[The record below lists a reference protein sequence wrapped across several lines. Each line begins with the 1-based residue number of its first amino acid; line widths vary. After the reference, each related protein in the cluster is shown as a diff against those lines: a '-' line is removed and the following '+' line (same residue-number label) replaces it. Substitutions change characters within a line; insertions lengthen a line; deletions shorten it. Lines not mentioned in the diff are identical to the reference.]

1 MNRALSAYGLPLA
14 AGMALSLGQ
23 EPVALPVTILPA
35 LVLFALLSQGLDPRA
50 AAGRA
55 WLVGV
60 GYFGLTLTW
69 IVNPFYVEADLYSW
83 MAPFAAVLLP
93 AGLAA
98 FWAVGV
104 WIAFRI
110 GRGMGAW
117 ALGLILAELARAHL
131 FTGFPWVQ
139 FGQGYLDTISAP
151 LMSYIGA
158 EGLSVLTIV
167 LAAVAAATMRYR
179 WAIVPV
185 GAALMLPAFPYSPE
199 PQISN
204 GPVVRLVQPSAPQ
217 HEKWIPERAEA
228 FYRRMIA
235 ATEAEPPVDLVVWP
249 ETAIPY
255 LLNYSGPIL
264 TDIADASN
272 DTPVIFGVNREEGG
286 LYYNSLAMV
295 GAGGA
300 VDAIYDKRH
309 LVPFGEYIPFG
320 DLLARFGIHGLAAAD
335 GAAYAAGQSGE
346 LITVPEVGGI
356 VPLICYEGI
365 FPSMSAS
372 AERPRALVLITNDA
386 WFGPDAGPRQHFAQ
400 ARLRAIEQGL
410 PMVRVGNTGL
420 TAMIDARGAV
430 TASLPFETDG
440 YVDALLPEAREET
453 FFARFGSWPFV
464 IVILLSCLAVAIRR
478 RLISG

>member
-23 EPVALPVTILPA
+23 EPVALPVAILPA
-35 LVLFALLSQGLDPRA
+35 LVLFALLLQGLDARA

-55 WLVGV
+55 WLVGF

-98 FWAVGV
+98 FWAAGV
-104 WIAFRI
+104 WVAFRI
-110 GRGMGAW
+110 GRGMAAW

-139 FGQGYLDTISAP
+139 FGQGYLDTISAS
-151 LMSYIGA
+151 LMAYIGA
-158 EGLSVLTIV
+158 EGLSVLIIV
-167 LAAVAAATMRYR
+167 VAAVAAAAMRYR
-179 WAIVPV
+179 SAIIPV
-185 GAALMLPAFPYSPE
+185 CAALLLPAVTYSPD
-199 PQISN
+199 PQPSD

-217 HEKWIPERAEA
+217 DEKWIPERAEA

-335 GAAYAAGQSGE
+335 GAAYAAGQSGD

-356 VPLICYEGI
+356 LPLICYEGI

-430 TASLPFETDG
+430 TASLPFEKVG
-440 YVDALLPEAREET
+440 YVDATLPQARAET
-453 FFARFGSWPFV
+453 IFARFGSWPLV
-464 IVILLSCLAVAIRR
+464 IVILLSCSAVAIRR
-478 RLISG
+478 RIISG

>member
-23 EPVALPVTILPA
+23 EPVALPVAILPA
-35 LVLFALLSQGLDPRA
+35 LVLFALLLQGLDARA
-50 AAGRA
+50 AARRA
-55 WLVGV
+55 WLVGF

-69 IVNPFYVEADLYSW
+69 IVNPFYVEADLFAW

-93 AGLAA
+93 AGLAS
-98 FWAVGV
+98 FWAAGV

-110 GRGMGAW
+110 GRGGAAW

-151 LMSYIGA
+151 VMAYIGA
-158 EGLSVLTIV
+158 EGLSVLIIV
-167 LAAVAAATMRYR
+167 LAAVAAVAMRYR
-179 WAIVPV
+179 WAIIPV
-185 GAALMLPAFPYSPE
+185 CAAVLLPAVPYSPE
-199 PQISN
+199 PQTSD
-204 GPVVRLVQPSAPQ
+204 GPVVRLVQPNAPQ
-217 HEKWIPERAEA
+217 AEKWIPERAEV
-228 FYRRMIA
+228 FYRRMIE
-235 ATEAEPPVDLVVWP
+235 ATEAEPPVDLVIWP

-255 LLNYSGPIL
+255 LLNYSGPML
-264 TDIADASN
+264 TAIAEASS
-272 DTPVIFGVNREEGG
+272 DTPVIFGVNREVDG

-295 GAGGA
+295 GAGGS
-300 VDAIYDKRH
+300 VDAVYDKRH

-335 GAAYAAGQSGE
+335 GAAYAAGQSGD
-346 LITVPEVGGI
+346 LITVPEIGGI
-356 VPLICYEGI
+356 LPLICYEGI
-365 FPSMSAS
+365 FPDMSAS
-372 AERPRALVLITNDA
+372 PERPRALVLVTNDA

-420 TAMIDARGAV
+420 TAMIDARGVV
-430 TASLPFETDG
+430 TASLPFETVG
-440 YVDALLPEAREET
+440 YVDATLPNARAET

-464 IVILLSCLAVAIRR
+464 IVILLSCSAVAIRR
-478 RLISG
+478 RIISG

>member
-35 LVLFALLSQGLDPRA
+35 LVLFALLLQGLDARA

-55 WLVGV
+55 WLVGF

-83 MAPFAAVLLP
+83 MAPFAVVMLP

-98 FWAVGV
+98 FWAAGMWV
-104 WIAFRI
+104 AFRI
-110 GRGMGAW
+110 GQGVAAW

-151 LMSYIGA
+151 LMAYIGA
-158 EGLSVLTIV
+158 EGLSVLIIV
-167 LAAVAAATMRYR
+167 VAGVAAAMMRYR
-179 WAIVPV
+179 WAIIPACV
-185 GAALMLPAFPYSPE
+185 ALLLPAIPYSPE
-199 PQISN
+199 PQPSD

-217 HEKWIPERAEA
+217 DEKWIPERAEA

-264 TDIADASN
+264 TDIADSSN

-335 GAAYAAGQSGE
+335 GAAYAAGQSGD

-356 VPLICYEGI
+356 LPLICYEGI

-430 TASLPFETDG
+430 TASLPFETVG
-440 YVDALLPEAREET
+440 YVDATLPQARAET
-453 FFARFGSWPFV
+453 IFARFGSWPFV
-464 IVILLSCLAVAIRR
+464 IVILLSCSAVAIRR
-478 RLISG
+478 RIISG

>member
-55 WLVGV
+55 WLVGF

-117 ALGLILAELARAHL
+117 ALGLIIAELARAHL

-139 FGQGYLDTISAP
+139 FGQGYLDTISSP

-185 GAALMLPAFPYSPE
+185 CAALMLPAFPYSPE
-199 PQISN
+199 RQISD

-217 HEKWIPERAEA
+217 DEKWIPERAEA

-309 LVPFGEYIPFG
+309 LVPFGEYIPIG

-335 GAAYAAGQSGE
+335 GAAYAEGQSGE

-430 TASLPFETDG
+430 TASLPFERVG
-440 YVDALLPEAREET
+440 HVDALLPEAHEET

-464 IVILLSCLAVAIRR
+464 IVILLSCSAVGIRR

>member
-23 EPVALPVTILPA
+23 EPVALPVAILPA

-55 WLVGV
+55 WLVGF

-98 FWAVGV
+98 FWAAGV
-104 WIAFRI
+104 WVAFRI

-185 GAALMLPAFPYSPE
+185 CAALMLPAFRYSPE

-430 TASLPFETDG
+430 TASLPFETVG